1 MPLALNWKPAD
12 GLCPCSGISYSH
24 RVGDTANLIL
34 VDIHNSLIIQMWDGS
49 YPGRRQKNHDEPWQ
63 RMVARAAVWE
73 HTNPGRDATQDAVE
87 AAGQLAALR
96 VEIPGDPWLD
106 SRFVERFDQR
116 VGGLIKLR
124 LGELQLDPAEAALLA
139 LVPLLHQVLWTRAAA
154 GACGGR
160 PEVDANLR
168 RAHGKLLDLLDR
180 RPDADAEIRW
190 WLLHRW
196 LSPRIE
202 VVRQE
207 PVTELLAAAKF
218 PDYLRA
224 EWVQTLL
231 YGLRL
236 EPAVLCTDWVR
247 RQKTHETLFGG
258 APDQQHVRLPLL
270 GLILSVAHA
279 MAIEATDL
287 SETIVW
293 HVGVPNPVKLDEL
306 HTTLATAQWSGTT
319 LDAVCYHAATAEAL
333 SEHLVR
339 VNVLLHEVSKAA
351 HRDQGLEPL
360 RALPERVNGDGVVPV
375 KGSDGK
381 PIFTGWNRFNL
392 DEQRVQE
399 LLMGEQLYQDRS
411 LAIRELYQNALD
423 ACRYRRAREEYLS
436 RTTGRTTDWVGGIRF
451 EQGVDET
458 NRPYLDCV
466 DNGIGMGITE
476 LTGVFARAGARF
488 SDLTEFRDEQADW
501 EQLDPPVELFPNSR
515 FGIGVLSY
523 FMLADEITI
532 TTCRMDR
539 TTGRPGPTL
548 TVTIV
553 GPGHLFHI
561 QEVSG
566 TGEPGTRVRL
576 HLRSDGDASCVR
588 VLDRL
593 LGIAEFDTT
602 AHHGEET
609 IHWKAGELR
618 IRDGHSRNREL
629 NAQGRTVANSDGTV
643 FWCGRGGAVLV
654 DGLVTRP
661 LSRGILAN
669 SRAGETLYGAV
680 VNITGSAS
688 PRLSVDRVQI
698 LDDIS
703 AEVER
708 KLSSAIPDL
717 VESNTVFV
725 NEHWLSDV
733 TYKTP
738 WLADLIFDQWTSC
751 HSFFLDDRALVM
763 HSAQFVNLMRRE
775 SVPDSILLWRL
786 LAHNPNKTL
795 EELIQ
800 VVPELDRLGPVLDAR
815 PSDSVILTGSTNRPT
830 TWIEEE
836 RLTSPGHIFWTGK
849 DYGLSPRAI
858 AQRLV
863 ALGFAEVEPS
873 RFPDERTH
881 AYDTEI
887 GLLHTDVT
895 PSTWLS
901 PTQPLPVNHATAAA
915 AKLRIDLSEAL
926 DFLSRHGFSSPPNP
940 EDLLRSRNLD
950 GKPPWLDPREQLR
963 ISHVIKA
970 AAKLETTTSDVHEL
984 IRQLNMRIAPFD
996 ADWLDDHSATVLLA
1010 SCDDIDHP
1018 DIGDVAAVAHRFG
1031 ISLNEAGQ
1039 RLENLGIAVPAI
1051 PTPPPPVEMPLLSRN
1066 LSHRGPWLRRDRP
1079 VPPHHFLRAQWKFG
1093 TAPEQVAEQLKELGY
1108 ETVLCEQKPE
1118 DMRLLGGTDLPGSLD
1133 LYKPVTLSQLVMA
1146 SRQLSMPIDRVATRM
1161 RELGMDVPDI
1171 AGLVRAALTRVPRRP
1186 EQSQLVQTRLK

>member
-1 MPLALNWKPAD
+1 VD
-12 GLCPCSGISYSH
+12 
-24 RVGDTANLIL
+24 DTANSIFGN
-34 VDIHNSLIIQMWDGS
+34 IYNSTIIQMRDGS
-49 YPGRRQKNHDEPWQ
+49 YPGHRQSIPDEPWQ
-63 RMVARAAVWE
+63 RMVARAAVWD
-73 HTNPGRDATQDAVE
+73 HTNPGQDAKQDAVE
-87 AAGQLAALR
+87 AAGRLAALR

-124 LGELQLDPAEAALLA
+124 LGKLQLDPAEAALLA

-160 PEVDANLR
+160 PEVDANFR
-168 RAHGKLLDLLDR
+168 RAHGRLLGLLDR

-190 WLLHRW
+190 WLFHRW

-202 VVRQE
+202 MVRQE
-207 PVTELLAAAKF
+207 PVTELLAEAEF

-236 EPAVLCTDWVR
+236 EPAVLCTDWVG

-293 HVGVPNPVKLDEL
+293 HVGIPNPVKLDEL

-319 LDAVCYHAATAEAL
+319 LEAVCRHAATAESL

-351 HRDQGLEPL
+351 HRVQGLEPL
-360 RALPERVNGDGVVPV
+360 RALPERVNGDGVVPA
-375 KGSDGK
+375 KGPDGK

-399 LLMGEQLYQDRS
+399 LLMGEQLYRDRS

-436 RTTGRTTDWVGGIRF
+436 RTKGRTTDWVGGIRF
-451 EQGVDET
+451 EQGVDEI
-458 NRPYLDCV
+458 NQPYLDCV
-466 DNGIGMGITE
+466 DNGVGMGISE

-488 SDLTEFRDEQADW
+488 WDLTEFRDEQADW
-501 EQLDPPVELFPNSR
+501 EQLDPPIELFPNSR

-539 TTGRPGPTL
+539 TTGLPGPTL

-561 QEVSG
+561 QEVSRNG
-566 TGEPGTRVRL
+566 KPGTRVRL
-576 HLRSDGDASCVR
+576 HLRSDRTPSCVR

-593 LGIAEFDTT
+593 LGIAEFATT
-602 AHHGEET
+602 ARHGDEM
-609 IHWKAGELR
+609 IRWKAGELR
-618 IRDGHSRNREL
+618 TRRGNLRNRDL
-629 NAQGRTVANSDGTV
+629 NAHGRTAANSDGTV
-643 FWCGRGGAVLV
+643 VWCEHGGAVLV
-654 DGLVTRP
+654 DGLAARP

-669 SRAGETLYGAV
+669 TMPGEELHGAV

-688 PRLSVDRVQI
+688 PRLSLDRVQI

-703 AEVER
+703 AEVEQ
-708 KLSSAIPDL
+708 KLSTAIPDL
-717 VESNTVFV
+717 VESDTIIV
-725 NEHWLSDV
+725 NEHWLSTV

-751 HSFFLDDRALVM
+751 RSFFLDDENLAIT
-763 HSAQFVNLMRRE
+763 HSKPFLNLMRHRP
-775 SVPDSILLWRL
+775 VPDSILLWRL
-786 LAHNPNKTL
+786 LAHAPNETL
-795 EELIQ
+795 EELIP
-800 VVPELDRLGPVLDAR
+800 VVPELDGLGPVLDAR
-815 PSDSVILTGSTNRPT
+815 PSDTVILTGSTDRPT
-830 TWIEEE
+830 TWVEEE
-836 RLTSPGHIFWTGK
+836 RLTCPGHIFWTAK
-849 DYGLSPRAI
+849 RYGLSPRAI

-863 ALGFAEVEPS
+863 ELGFAEVEPS
-873 RFPDERTH
+873 RFPDERAHGYDIEIELLRHKGAGPTH
-881 AYDTEI
+881 
-887 GLLHTDVT
+887 
-895 PSTWLS
+895 WLS

-915 AKLRIDLSEAL
+915 AKLHIDPSEAL
-926 DFLSRHGFSSPPNP
+926 DFLSRYGVSPPPNP

-950 GKPPWLDPREQLR
+950 GKPPWLTPGEQVT

-970 AAKLETTTSDVHEL
+970 AAKLEMTTSGVHEL
-984 IRQLNMRIAPFD
+984 IRPLNIQVASFD
-996 ADWLDDHSATVLLA
+996 ADWLDDDTATKLLA
-1010 SCDDIDHP
+1010 SCDDIDDP
-1018 DIGDVAAVAHRFG
+1018 DIGDIAAMAHQFT

-1039 RLENLGIAVPAI
+1039 RLENLGIDVPAI
-1051 PTPPPPVEMPLLSRN
+1051 PTSPPPVDIRLLSRN
-1066 LSHRGPWLRRDRP
+1066 LSRRRPWLRRDRP

-1093 TAPEQVAEQLKELGY
+1093 TAPEEVARQLEELGY

-1118 DMRLLGGTDLPGSLD
+1118 DILLLDGTDALSPLD
-1133 LYKPVTLSQLVMA
+1133 LYKPARLTQLVMVG
-1146 SRQLSMPIDRVATRM
+1146 RQLSMPIGRVATRM

-1171 AGLVRAALTRVPRRP
+1171 AGLVRTALARVPRK
-1186 EQSQLVQTRLK
+1186 QNNTG

>member
-1 MPLALNWKPAD
+1 M
-12 GLCPCSGISYSH
+12 
-24 RVGDTANLIL
+24 R
-34 VDIHNSLIIQMWDGS
+34 DGS
-49 YPGRRQKNHDEPWQ
+49 YPGRRQRTHDEPWQ

-87 AAGQLAALR
+87 VAGRLAALR

-124 LGELQLDPAEAALLA
+124 LGELQFDPAEAALLA

-160 PEVDANLR
+160 PEVDANFR
-168 RAHGKLLDLLDR
+168 RAHGRLLGLLDR
-180 RPDADAEIRW
+180 RPDADAAIRW

-207 PVTELLAAAKF
+207 PVTELLAEAEF

-293 HVGVPNPVKLDEL
+293 HIGIPNPVKLDDL
-306 HTTLATAQWSGTT
+306 HTTLTDAQWSETT
-319 LDAVCYHAATAEAL
+319 LEAVCHHAATAESL

-339 VNVLLHEVSKAA
+339 VNALLHEVSKAA
-351 HRDQGLEPL
+351 RRDQGLEPL
-360 RALPERVNGDGVVPV
+360 RALPERVNCDGVIPA
-375 KGSDGK
+375 KGPDGK
-381 PIFTGWNRFNL
+381 PIFAGWNRFNL

-399 LLMGEQLYQDRS
+399 LLMGEQLYRDRG

-458 NRPYLDCV
+458 NQPYLDCV
-466 DNGIGMGITE
+466 DNGVGMGISE

-501 EQLDPPVELFPNSR
+501 ELLDPPIELFPNSR

-566 TGEPGTRVRL
+566 NGEPGTRVRL

-593 LGIAEFDTT
+593 LGIAEFATT
-602 AHHGEET
+602 IRHGEET
-609 IHWKAGELR
+609 IHWKDGELR
-618 IRDGHSRNREL
+618 TRRGQHGTYEL
-629 NAQGRTVANSDGTV
+629 NAHGRTSANSDGTV
-643 FWCGRGGAVLV
+643 IWCERGGAVLV
-654 DGLVTRP
+654 DGLVARP
-661 LSRGILAN
+661 LRRGILAN
-669 SRAGETLYGAV
+669 ARAGEGLHGAV
-680 VNITGSAS
+680 VNITGSVS
-688 PRLSVDRVQI
+688 PRLSVDRMQI

-717 VESNTVFV
+717 VESIFV
-725 NEHWLSDV
+725 NENWLSEV

-738 WLADLIFDQWTSC
+738 RLADLIFDEWTSLR
-751 HSFFLDDRALVM
+751 SFFLEDGALVIT
-763 HSAQFVNLMRRE
+763 HSEYVVNMMRRE
-775 SVPDSILLWRL
+775 PVPDSILLWRL
-786 LAHNPNKTL
+786 LAHAPNETL
-795 EELIQ
+795 EELIP
-800 VVPELDRLGPVLDAR
+800 VVPEVDRFGPILDAR
-815 PSDSVILTGSTNRPT
+815 PSDTIVLTGSSNRPT

-836 RLTSPGHIFWTGK
+836 RLTSPGHIFWTAER
-849 DYGLSPRAI
+849 YGLSPRAI

-873 RFPDERTH
+873 RFPDERAH
-881 AYDTEI
+881 AYRAETE
-887 GLLHTDVT
+887 LLRLGGTSQTH
-895 PSTWLS
+895 WLS
-901 PTQPLPVNHATAAA
+901 PTQPLPLNHATTAATN
-915 AKLRIDLSEAL
+915 LHIDLSEAL
-926 DFLSRHGFSSPPNP
+926 DFLSQYGFSPPPNP
-940 EDLLRSRNLD
+940 ERLLRSRNLD
-950 GKPPWLDPREQLR
+950 GKPPWLNPREQVT

-970 AAKLETTTSDVHEL
+970 AAELEMTTSDVHKL
-984 IRQLNMRIAPFD
+984 IRQLNMQVAVFD
-996 ADWLDDHSATVLLA
+996 ADWLDDDSATVLIA
-1010 SCDDIDHP
+1010 SCDDIDDP
-1018 DIGDVAAVAHRFG
+1018 DIGDIAAVAHQFG
-1031 ISLNEAGQ
+1031 ISLNEARQ
-1039 RLENLGIAVPAI
+1039 RLENLGVDVPAI
-1051 PTPPPPVEMPLLSRN
+1051 PTSPPAVDIRLLSRN
-1066 LSHRGPWLRRDRP
+1066 LSRRRPWLRRDRP
-1079 VPPHHFLRAQWKFG
+1079 VPPHHFLRAQWMFG
-1093 TAPEQVAEQLKELGY
+1093 TAPERVAGMLEELGY

-1118 DMRLLGGTDLPGSLD
+1118 DIRLLGGTDLHSSLD

-1146 SRQLSMPIDRVATRM
+1146 GRQLSMPIGRVATRM
-1161 RELGMDVPDI
+1161 RELGVDVPDI
-1171 AGLVRAALTRVPRRP
+1171 AGLVRTALARVPRRP
-1186 EQSQLVQTRLK
+1186 EHTGRRETSER